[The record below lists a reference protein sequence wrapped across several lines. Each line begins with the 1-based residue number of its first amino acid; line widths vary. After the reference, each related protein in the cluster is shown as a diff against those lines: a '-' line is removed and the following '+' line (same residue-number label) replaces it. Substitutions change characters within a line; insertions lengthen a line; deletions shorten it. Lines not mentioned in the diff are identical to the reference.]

1 MLLEAFSQLTYL
13 QIGLIVFSLLLAFS
27 FEFVNGFHDAA
38 NAVATVI
45 YTRTMRPGIA
55 VAWSGF
61 FNFLGTILGGIG
73 VAFAIVHLLPVEL
86 LVQMNSSA
94 GLIMVLSLLG
104 SAILWNVGTWYLGI
118 PASSSHTLIGS
129 IVGVGM
135 AHSLMAHGTLTHG
148 VNFTKLGQIGV
159 SLLISPVLGFLFSS
173 ALLLLLKRI
182 KPSPTLHTAP
192 APNSRP
198 PGWVRAALIT
208 TCGGVSFAHGSNDG
222 QKGMGLVM
230 LILVGLLPTQF
241 ALNMELADGPAEVRQ
256 STRELHQ
263 VLLSQHREQN
273 DPMQPVLLLESD
285 LVLDRMIS
293 SVDQVSRVLGSRESF
308 AEIPPD
314 QRWQLRVSV
323 FELERQLSGFLHGQ
337 TFLTKNDRQAITTA
351 KNRLRSTIEYV
362 PSWVILAVA
371 LCLGL
376 GTTIGWKRVVVTVGE
391 KIGKSHLTYGQGA
404 TAEFVAMTM
413 IGIADAGG
421 LPVSTTHVLSSGV
434 AGTMWA
440 NRSGVNGSTIKTI
453 LWAWALTLPVS
464 ILLAGSLFAI
474 GNYFFH

>member
-1 MLLEAFSQLTYL
+1 MLEAFTHLSVI
-13 QIGLIVFSLLLAFS
+13 QIGLIVFSLILAFS

-45 YTRTMRPGIA
+45 YTRSMRPGFA

-86 LVQMNSSA
+86 LMQMNSSA

-104 SAILWNVGTWYLGI
+104 SAILWNVGTWYFGI

-135 AHSLMAHGTLTHG
+135 AHSLMTHGTLTHG
-148 VNFTKLGQIGV
+148 VNLSKLGQIGL
-159 SLLISPVLGFLFSS
+159 SLLISPVLGFAFSS
-173 ALLLLLKRI
+173 LLLFLLKRLR
-182 KPSPTLHTAP
+182 PGPTLHAAP
-192 APNSRP
+192 VPGSRP
-198 PGWVRAALIT
+198 PGWVRATLIA

-256 STRELHQ
+256 STQELRQ
-263 VLLSQHREQN
+263 VLVSQHRDTEHPIQR
-273 DPMQPVLLLESD
+273 VLLLESD
-285 LVLDRMIS
+285 LQLDRMLA
-293 SVDQVSRVLGSRESF
+293 SVERIARTVGTSETF
-308 AEIPPD
+308 KEIPPE
-314 QRWQLRVSV
+314 QRWHLRVSV
-323 FELERQLSGFLHGQ
+323 FDLERQLSGFLKGS
-337 TFLTKNDRQAITTA
+337 TFLSAAERQAVTSA

-362 PSWVILAVA
+362 PSWVILMVA

-404 TAEFVAMTM
+404 TAELVAMTM

-440 NRSGVNGSTIKTI
+440 NRSGVNGSTVKTI
-453 LWAWALTLPVS
+453 LMAWALTLPVS
-464 ILLAGSLFAI
+464 ILMAGGLFTLGQYI
-474 GNYFFH
+474 FH